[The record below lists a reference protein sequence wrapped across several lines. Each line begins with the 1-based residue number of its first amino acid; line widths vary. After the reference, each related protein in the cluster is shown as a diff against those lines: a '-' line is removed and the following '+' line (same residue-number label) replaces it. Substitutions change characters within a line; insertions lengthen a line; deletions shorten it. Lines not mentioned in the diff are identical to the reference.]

1 MKGLSTRPF
10 FSTLAVISPSTS
22 TASAGFILFILIMPA
37 LPSLS
42 GLCLIAVSGGRIIA
56 INSECARLLGDENP
70 TDFANRPWT
79 DALACDTPEA
89 AREWLAQ
96 GAPPRPLHVRCNQG
110 KRWLR
115 LRAHPAGTEDAEGEW
130 VLNLEDVT
138 AEREEIERDRL
149 EAEHFHALIERSS
162 EGISLFDTQST
173 ILYESPSN
181 KRIHGYEPHELE
193 GQTLIDFC
201 HPDDAARIALR
212 FKHLAEAPGVVETE
226 IVRFRHKDGH
236 YIYLEGTV
244 LNATDDP
251 RLNALVNNFR
261 EVTGRLE
268 AERELRRAKSA
279 AEEAHRLQQHF
290 LTNLSHEFKTPLT
303 LIRGPLE
310 TLAADAHTTERGR
323 RTLGLVFRNIDR
335 LDALLTELIDLAR
348 VEAGAFALH
357 ANLHDLCLFVRR
369 QVEHF
374 SEFALAKNIRIQLE
388 APDACPVFFDATKLD
403 KVISNLLGN
412 AIKFSFAQTTIRV
425 GVAVQ
430 ADDAGEGRVDVSVS
444 DKGPGMDETTR
455 TRVFERFY
463 QGDAGLERGHEG
475 MGIGMAI
482 ARELIEMHG
491 GDLRVESEPGQ
502 GSTFTFSLPLGCD
515 HLDPDD
521 IDTSVAPE
529 PRPHSIGA
537 RVPLPLPGEM
547 EDLPESVQ
555 PRPTLLLVED
565 NLDMRAYLR
574 MHLDLF
580 YNVREADHGLAAIQA
595 LQEALPDIVLSDVM
609 MPHLNG
615 LELCKRIK
623 AEPQWS
629 ALPVILLSAKA
640 AVDNRVEGLQAGAD
654 DYLAKPFSVPELLER
669 LRARLPRAPTTPASA
684 TAEVEWVQKVNA
696 CIAANLSRPGFDVTA
711 LAKETGFSERQL
723 RRRVAG
729 HFGQTPRALL
739 LGERLRVAHELIQNK
754 RYETIA
760 EVAHAVGLSPRYF
773 SRRYRHAFRCTEIP
787 LKVSL

>member
-1 MKGLSTRPF
+1 MS
-10 FSTLAVISPSTS
+10 
-22 TASAGFILFILIMPA
+22 A
-37 LPSLS
+37 LPSLF
-42 GLCLIAVSGGRIIA
+42 GLCLLKVRDGRITA
-56 INSECARLLGDENP
+56 INSEGARLLRTETSP
-70 TDFANRPWT
+70 DFANLPWT
-79 DALACDTPEA
+79 DALNCDTPEA
-89 AREWLAQ
+89 AEHWLAN
-96 GAPPRPLHVRCNQG
+96 GNRARPLHIRCNKG

-115 LRAHPAGTEDAEGEW
+115 LRAHPADGEW
-130 VLNLEDVT
+130 VLILEDVT

-162 EGISLFDTQST
+162 EGISIFDTQST

-193 GQTLIDFC
+193 GRTLMSFC
-201 HPDDAARIALR
+201 HPDDTARIALR
-212 FKHLAEAPGVVETE
+212 FKRLAEAPGVVETE
-226 IVRFRHKDGH
+226 IVRFRHKQGH

-261 EVTGRLE
+261 DVTGRLE
-268 AERELRRAKSA
+268 AERELRRAKSS

-310 TLAADAHTTERGR
+310 TLAADPQTTDTER

-348 VEAGAFALH
+348 IEAGAFALH

-374 SEFALAKNIRIQLE
+374 SEFALAKEIRIQLE
-388 APDACPVFFDATKLD
+388 APDLCPVFFDATKLD
-403 KVISNLLGN
+403 KVLMNLLGN
-412 AIKFSFAQTTIRV
+412 AIKFSPPNTTIRV
-425 GVAVQ
+425 KVTIG
-430 ADDAGEGRVDVSVS
+430 ADGAGDGKVDVSVS
-444 DKGPGMDETTR
+444 DEGPGMDETTR
-455 TRVFERFY
+455 ARVFERFF

-482 ARELIEMHG
+482 AREMIEMHG
-491 GDLRVESEPGQ
+491 GDLSVESEIGL
-502 GSTFTFSLPLGCD
+502 GSTFIFSLPLGCD

-521 IDTSVAPE
+521 IDTSAVPE
-529 PRPHSIGA
+529 PRPHSIGSH
-537 RVPLPLPGEM
+537 LPLPAPRNK
-547 EDLPESVQ
+547 EDLTESNR

-565 NLDMRAYLR
+565 NIDLRAYLR

-580 YNVREADHGLAAIQA
+580 YDVRETDNGLAAIAA
-595 LQEALPDIVLSDVM
+595 LEDSLPDIVLSDVM

-615 LELCKRIK
+615 LELCRQIK
-623 AEPQWS
+623 AEPRWS

-640 AVDNRVEGLQAGAD
+640 AVDNRVEGLRAGAD
-654 DYLAKPFSVPELLER
+654 DYLSKPFSVPELLER
-669 LRARLPRAPTTPASA
+669 LRARLPQKEPAPAS
-684 TAEVEWVQKVNA
+684 AEVEWVNKLNA
-696 CIAANLSRPGFDVTA
+696 CIAANLASPDFDVTE
-711 LAKETGFSERQL
+711 LARQLGYSVRQL
-723 RRRVAG
+723 RRRVAEY
-729 HFGQTPRALL
+729 FGQTPSALL
-739 LGERLRVAHELIQNK
+739 LAERLRFAHELIHTQ
-754 RYETIA
+754 RCETVA
-760 EVAHAVGLSPRYF
+760 EVAHAIGLSPRYF

-787 LKVSL
+787 LKASSPAVREEFLPIKE